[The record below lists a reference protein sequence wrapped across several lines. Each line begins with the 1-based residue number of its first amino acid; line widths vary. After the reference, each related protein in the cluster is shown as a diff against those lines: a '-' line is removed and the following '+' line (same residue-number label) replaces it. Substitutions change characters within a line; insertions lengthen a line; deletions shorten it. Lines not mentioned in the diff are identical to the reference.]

1 MKYGEEIAMNDDNE
15 RIPVDITPEKDKSAD
30 KLDVVVL
37 EDDQAPALDDDSN
50 DTDPLKAIET
60 LKKKLK
66 MEQEARLEAEQR
78 AQKAAFQAQK
88 ASHEV
93 EDTQMHLV
101 ANAIETIKRDNE
113 ILTANYA
120 ESMRNGNFEDAAR
133 IQMALSQN
141 SSNLKQLEDGHV
153 RMQEDARNKP
163 TPPAEPPQPLKPEQ
177 QIDQIIGQVSKPSAQ
192 WLKENRD
199 RFEDE
204 RTINKMFRAHGDAVD
219 DGIEPDTPEYFRYIE
234 KRLGFKQ
241 DEHGGSPMSSAAKPS
256 SRQSAP
262 PSAPVNRDSGRS
274 NVAHLTR
281 AQADT
286 AKALGMTEKEYAT
299 HMIAL
304 QKEGRLTH

>member
-1 MKYGEEIAMNDDNE
+1 MNDDNE
-15 RIPVDITPEKDKSAD
+15 RIPVDITPDKGNKRD
-30 KLDVVVL
+30 NLDVVVL
-37 EDDQAPALDDDSN
+37 EDDQVLSSADDSD
-50 DTDPLKAIET
+50 DTDPHRAIET

-66 MEQEARLEAEQR
+66 MEQEARHEAEQR
-78 AQKAAFQAQK
+78 AKQADFQARR

-120 ESMRNGNFEDAAR
+120 ESMRNGSFEEAAR

-163 TPPAEPPQPLKPEQ
+163 TPPAEPQQPLKPEQ

-219 DGIEPDTPEYFRYIE
+219 DGIDPDTPEYFRYIE

-241 DEHGGSPMSSAAKPS
+241 DENGGSPMSSAAKPT

>member
-1 MKYGEEIAMNDDNE
+1 MNDDNE
-15 RIPVDITPEKDKSAD
+15 RIPVDITPDKNSASD

-37 EDDQAPALDDDSN
+37 EDDQVASRDDDS
-50 DTDPLKAIET
+50 DDGDPAQAIEK

-66 MEQEARLEAEQR
+66 KEKEARREAEERAQR
-78 AQKAAFQAQK
+78 ATFQAQK
-88 ASHEV
+88 ATVEV

-120 ESMRNGNFEDAAR
+120 DSMRNGDYETAAR
-133 IQMALSQN
+133 IQLTMNQN
-141 SSNLKQLEDGHV
+141 STNLKQLEDGHV
-153 RMQEDARNKP
+153 RMQEEARNKP
-163 TPPAEPPQPLKPEQ
+163 VAPPEPPQPLKPKQ

-192 WLKENRD
+192 WLRDNRD
-199 RFEDE
+199 HFEDE

-219 DGIEPDTPEYFRYIE
+219 DGIEPDTPEYFTYIE

-241 DEHGGSPMSSAAKPS
+241 DEYGGSPMSSAAKPS
-256 SRQSAP
+256 SRQAPP
-262 PSAPVNRDSGRS
+262 PSAPVNRDSGRA

>member
-1 MKYGEEIAMNDDNE
+1 MADDNE
-15 RIPVDITPEKDKSAD
+15 RIPVDISPDKSNKRD
-30 KLDVVVL
+30 NLDVVVL
-37 EDDQAPALDDDSN
+37 DDDQVTSDTDDSN
-50 DTDPLKAIET
+50 DTDPQRAIET

-66 MEQEARLEAEQR
+66 MEQEARQDAEQR
-78 AQKAAFQAQK
+78 AKQAAFQVKK
-88 ASHEV
+88 ATHEV

-141 SSNLKQLEDGHV
+141 SSNLKQLEDGHI
-153 RMQEDARNKP
+153 RMQEEARNKP
-163 TPPAEPPQPLKPEQ
+163 ATPPEPPQVLKPEQ

-192 WLKENRD
+192 WLRDNREHFAD
-199 RFEDE
+199 D

-219 DGIEPDTPEYFRYIE
+219 DGIEPDTAEYFRYIE

-241 DEHGGSPMSSAAKPS
+241 DEYGGSPMSSAAKPS
-256 SRQSAP
+256 SRQAAP
-262 PSAPVNRDSGRS
+262 PSAPVNRDSGRA

-304 QKEGRLTH
+304 QKEGRLAH

>member
-1 MKYGEEIAMNDDNE
+1 MNDENE
-15 RIPVDITPEKDKSAD
+15 RIPVDITPDKDASTD

-37 EDDQAPALDDDSN
+37 EDDEPSVKATETDDN
-50 DTDPLKAIET
+50 DPQKAIET

-66 MEQEARLEAEQR
+66 MEQEARQEAELR
-78 AQKAAFQAQK
+78 AKQAAFQAQK
-88 ASHEV
+88 ATYEV

-120 ESMRNGNFEDAAR
+120 ESMRNGNFEEGAR
-133 IQMALSQN
+133 IQMALSLN
-141 SSNLKQLEDGHV
+141 SANLEKLESGHV
-153 RMQEDARNKP
+153 RMQEEARNKP
-163 TPPAEPPQPLKPEQ
+163 LAPQEPPAPLKPEQ
-177 QIDQIIGQVSKPSAQ
+177 QIDQIISQVSKPSAQ

-241 DEHGGSPMSSAAKPS
+241 DENGGSPMSSAAKPS
-256 SRQSAP
+256 SRQAPP
-262 PSAPVNRDSGRS
+262 PSAPVNRDSGRA

-286 AKALGMTEKEYAT
+286 AKALGMTEKEYAM

>member
-1 MKYGEEIAMNDDNE
+1 
-15 RIPVDITPEKDKSAD
+15 
-30 KLDVVVL
+30 
-37 EDDQAPALDDDSN
+37 
-50 DTDPLKAIET
+50 
-60 LKKKLK
+60 
-66 MEQEARLEAEQR
+66 
-78 AQKAAFQAQK
+78 
-88 ASHEV
+88 
-93 EDTQMHLV
+93 MHLV

-199 RFEDE
+199 RFGDE

-256 SRQSAP
+256 SRQAPP
-262 PSAPVNRDSGRS
+262 PSAPVNRDSGRA

>member
-1 MKYGEEIAMNDDNE
+1 MNDDNE
-15 RIPVDITPEKDKSAD
+15 RIPVDITPDKDDSAD

-37 EDDQAPALDDDSN
+37 EDDQVPAQAEDSEEN
-50 DTDPLKAIET
+50 DPLKAIEK

-66 MEQEARLEAEQR
+66 KEKEARQEAEER
-78 AQKAAFQAQK
+78 AQQAAFQAQK
-88 ASHEV
+88 ASYEV

-120 ESMRNGNFEDAAR
+120 ESMRNGDYEGAAR

-153 RMQEDARNKP
+153 RMQEEVRNKP
-163 TPPAEPPQPLKPEQ
+163 APPAEPPQVLKPKQ
-177 QIDQIIGQVSKPSAQ
+177 QIDQIISQVSKPSAQ

-199 RFEDE
+199 HFDNEK
-204 RTINKMFRAHGDAVD
+204 TINKMFRAHGDAVD

-234 KRLGFKQ
+234 KRLGLNQ

-256 SRQSAP
+256 SRQAPP
-262 PSAPVNRDSGRS
+262 PSAPVNRDSGRA

-286 AKALGMTEKEYAT
+286 AKALGMTEKEYAM

>member
-1 MKYGEEIAMNDDNE
+1 MKLGKEIAMNDDNE
-15 RIPVDITPEKDKSAD
+15 RIPVDITPDKANKRD
-30 KLDVVVL
+30 NLDVVVL
-37 EDDQAPALDDDSN
+37 EDDQISSNADDSD
-50 DTDPLKAIET
+50 DTDPHRAIET

-66 MEQEARLEAEQR
+66 MEQEARHEAEQR
-78 AQKAAFQAQK
+78 AKQADFQARR

-153 RMQEDARNKP
+153 RMQEEARNKP
-163 TPPAEPPQPLKPEQ
+163 ATPPEPPQVLKPEQ

-192 WLKENRD
+192 WLRDNREHFAD
-199 RFEDE
+199 D

-219 DGIEPDTPEYFRYIE
+219 DGIEPDTAEYFRYIE

-241 DEHGGSPMSSAAKPS
+241 DEYGGSPMSSAAKPS
-256 SRQSAP
+256 SRQSPP
-262 PSAPVNRDSGRS
+262 PSAPVNRDTGRT

-286 AKALGMTEKEYAT
+286 AKALGMTDKEYALQ
-299 HMIAL
+299 MMAL
-304 QKEGRLTH
+304 QKEGRLPH

>member
-1 MKYGEEIAMNDDNE
+1 MNDDNE
-15 RIPVDITPEKDKSAD
+15 RIPVDITPDKDNERD
-30 KLDVVVL
+30 NLDVVVL
-37 EDDQAPALDDDSN
+37 EDDQVSSSADDSD
-50 DTDPLKAIET
+50 DTDPHKAIET

-66 MEQEARLEAEQR
+66 MEQDARHEAELR
-78 AQKAAFQAQK
+78 AKQADFQARK

-163 TPPAEPPQPLKPEQ
+163 AAPPEPPQQLKPEQ

-192 WLKENRD
+192 WLRENRD
-199 RFEDE
+199 RFEDD

-219 DGIEPDTPEYFRYIE
+219 DGIDPDTPEYFRYIE

-256 SRQSAP
+256 SRQSPP

-286 AKALGMTEKEYAT
+286 AKALGMTDKEYALQ
-299 HMIAL
+299 MKAL
-304 QKEGRLTH
+304 QKEGRLPH

>member
-1 MKYGEEIAMNDDNE
+1 MKFGEEIAMSDDNE
-15 RIPVDITPEKDKSAD
+15 RIPVDITPDKGNGRD
-30 KLDVVVL
+30 NLDVVVL
-37 EDDQAPALDDDSN
+37 EDDQVSSSADDSD
-50 DTDPLKAIET
+50 DTDPHKAIET

-66 MEQEARLEAEQR
+66 MEQEARQEAEQR
-78 AQKAAFQAQK
+78 AQKAAFQVQK
-88 ASHEV
+88 ASYEV

-120 ESMRNGNFEDAAR
+120 ESMRNGSFEDAAR

-163 TPPAEPPQPLKPEQ
+163 AVPPEPPQQLKPEQ

-199 RFEDE
+199 RFEDD

-219 DGIEPDTPEYFRYIE
+219 DGIDPDTPEYFRYIE

-241 DEHGGSPMSSAAKPS
+241 DEHGGSPMSSAAKPT

-262 PSAPVNRDSGRS
+262 PSAPVNRDGGRS

-281 AQADT
+281 AQAET
-286 AKALGMTEKEYAT
+286 AKALGMTDKEYALQ
-299 HMIAL
+299 MMAL
-304 QKEGRLTH
+304 QKEGRLPH

>member
-1 MKYGEEIAMNDDNE
+1 MNDDNE
-15 RIPVDITPEKDKSAD
+15 RIPVDITPDKDKSTD

-37 EDDQAPALDDDSN
+37 EDDQVSARDDDSD
-50 DTDPLKAIET
+50 DTDPVKAIET

-66 MEQEARLEAEQR
+66 MEQEARQEAEQR

-88 ASHEV
+88 ASYEV

-153 RMQEDARNKP
+153 RMQDDARNKP
-163 TPPAEPPQPLKPEQ
+163 TPPAEPQQPLKPEQ

-192 WLKENRD
+192 WLRENRD
-199 RFEDE
+199 RFEDD

-219 DGIEPDTPEYFRYIE
+219 DGIDPDTPEYFRYIE
-234 KRLGFKQ
+234 
-241 DEHGGSPMSSAAKPS
+241 
-256 SRQSAP
+256 
-262 PSAPVNRDSGRS
+262 
-274 NVAHLTR
+274 
-281 AQADT
+281 
-286 AKALGMTEKEYAT
+286 
-299 HMIAL
+299 
-304 QKEGRLTH
+304 

>member
-1 MKYGEEIAMNDDNE
+1 MTDDNE
-15 RIPVDITPEKDKSAD
+15 RIPVDITPDKDDASN

-37 EDDQAPALDDDSN
+37 EDDQIPTKADDSEDN
-50 DTDPLKAIET
+50 DPLKAIEK

-66 MEQEARLEAEQR
+66 KEKEARQEAEER
-78 AQKAAFQAQK
+78 AQQAAFQAQK
-88 ASHEV
+88 ASYEV

-120 ESMRNGNFEDAAR
+120 ESMRNGDYETAAR
-133 IQMALSQN
+133 IQMTMNQN
-141 SSNLKQLEDGHV
+141 ESNLKQLESGHL
-153 RMQEDARNKP
+153 RMQEEVRNKP
-163 TPPAEPPQPLKPEQ
+163 APPAEPPQVLKPKQ
-177 QIDQIIGQVSKPSAQ
+177 RVDQIIEQVSKPSAQ

-199 RFEDE
+199 RFDDDKI
-204 RTINKMFRAHGDAVD
+204 INKMFRAHGDALD
-219 DGIEPDTPEYFRYIE
+219 DGIEPDTAEYFRFIE
-234 KRLGFKQ
+234 NRLGFKQ
-241 DEHGGSPMSSAAKPS
+241 DEHGGSPMSSAAKPT
-256 SRQSAP
+256 SRQAPP
-262 PSAPVNRDSGRS
+262 PSAPVNRDSGRT

>member
-1 MKYGEEIAMNDDNE
+1 MNDDNE
-15 RIPVDITPEKDKSAD
+15 RISVDITPDKDKTTD
-30 KLDVVVL
+30 KLDVLVV
-37 EDDQAPALDDDSN
+37 EDDQVTERDNDSDDL
-50 DTDPLKAIET
+50 DPLKAIET

-66 MEQEARLEAEQR
+66 MEQEARQEAEQR

-120 ESMRNGNFEDAAR
+120 ESMRNGDYEGAAR
-133 IQMALSQN
+133 IQLVMNQN
-141 SSNLKQLEDGHV
+141 GANLKQLEDGHV
-153 RMQEDARNKP
+153 RMQEEARNKP
-163 TPPAEPPQPLKPEQ
+163 AAPLEPPQALKPEQ

-199 RFEDE
+199 RFEDD

-256 SRQSAP
+256 SRQSPP
-262 PSAPVNRDSGRS
+262 PSAPVNRDSGRA

-304 QKEGRLTH
+304 QKEGRLAH

>member
-15 RIPVDITPEKDKSAD
+15 RIPVDITPEKDDSTE

-37 EDDQAPALDDDSN
+37 EDDQPAVQADDSE
-50 DTDPLKAIET
+50 DTDPLKAIEK

-66 MEQEARLEAEQR
+66 KEKEARQEAEQR
-78 AQKAAFQAQK
+78 AQQAAFQAQK
-88 ASHEV
+88 ASFEV

-120 ESMRNGNFEDAAR
+120 ESMRNGDFEGAAR

-153 RMQEDARNKP
+153 RMQEEARNKP
-163 TPPAEPPQPLKPEQ
+163 APPPEPPPALKPKQ

-199 RFEDE
+199 HFEDE

-241 DEHGGSPMSSAAKPS
+241 DENGGSPMSSAAKPS
-256 SRQSAP
+256 SRQAPP
-262 PSAPVNRDSGRS
+262 PSAPVNRDSGRA

-286 AKALGMTEKEYAT
+286 AKALGMTEKEYAM